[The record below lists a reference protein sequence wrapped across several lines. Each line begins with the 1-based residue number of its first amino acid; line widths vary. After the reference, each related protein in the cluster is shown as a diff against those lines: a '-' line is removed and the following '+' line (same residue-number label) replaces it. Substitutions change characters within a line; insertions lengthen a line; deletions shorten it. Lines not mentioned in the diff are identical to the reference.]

1 MIVEINKWVWVKV
14 SDLVD
19 HRYIAIAHP
28 LLGTQFLPCQMN
40 WVVGVASV
48 ASYQKGS
55 ATIWIKVYVWQ
66 QKVVGYVPTVWIY
79 VYKFVAEMRSI
90 SISP

>member
-55 ATIWIKVYVWQ
+55 DMIWIKVCVATKSRGICTYCMD
-66 QKVVGYVPTVWIY
+66 IIC
-79 VYKFVAEMRSI
+79 VYI
-90 SISP
+90 CC